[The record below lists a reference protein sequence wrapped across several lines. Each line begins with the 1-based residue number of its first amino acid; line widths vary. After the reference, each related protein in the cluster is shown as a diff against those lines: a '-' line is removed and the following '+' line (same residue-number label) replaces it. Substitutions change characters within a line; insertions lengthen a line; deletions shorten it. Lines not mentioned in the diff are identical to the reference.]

1 MEGDKENKTQK
12 PAPKR
17 SLTPNRALFDS
28 YDEAHR
34 TIARYPVFLE
44 DVLDEEFMFSSL
56 LYERTMNSP
65 HGVLEEKTQ
74 PQTTPAKE
82 SMASGKENF
91 PQATKTEEGPSP
103 HYDDIKKR
111 NAAQSGF
118 EVTPLSGRGS
128 MQPLGD
134 ACAPSPVLP
143 PLPPRREGKD
153 KCQTFSQVA
162 ERADDQDDKLHSL
175 AKGRKRDFST
185 GGNSDPGDPFGGF
198 KTNSDHSISD
208 IYDGFETDRKYSF
221 LCSPAEKEVSSAL
234 REVIGISQ
242 PSSGQ
247 LLRFRDDRTP
257 STPAFDTA
265 KFASRLREEK
275 QKQAERNKQGGGF
288 YNSSAIDSAWHMSD
302 TEIKIPTSPF
312 PIHSSDLGT
321 PEPREPWSHI
331 DLRDG
336 GNDSPW
342 TAMPATSSVAGHAQD
357 WVTVSEE
364 QQDDPLRTPAVS
376 MGRVLTGSSVANY
389 SDHVLIANRPE
400 SIPIHD
406 PRAINHNLMPW
417 WDKLPSAGVPSQASR
432 TGPPTQRD
440 GKKPVSVTRQDSCQS
455 GLFPF
460 NPRGGVQGALSK
472 LSSTGRQSK
481 YERFDDQQGLEMQP
495 LPTEKRQTSRNP
507 FRRGQPRPVT
517 SSTQTAADDNSQAP
531 LFAARP
537 LSNYEHLHFPLVALQ
552 DAQRIQGYRRASGLE
567 DQTTSGRSVRYQ
579 PMVARGSQRTL
590 LLTPPPRTYAR
601 TSSLYST
608 DLPSPSLHG
617 GETARS
623 SYYGNPLRQ
632 NPTMVSGMI
641 SGSAYERRPGNPAAD
656 RLSRRSAHLTGG
668 LRPRP
673 HLTTR
678 SMTRRYQEGTDPELG
693 RLAGSESSYRRHR
706 SLPLSPEAQ
715 KRQTFFFLLTVIID
729 VPLPFWGLAVL
740 YGKMDSAVS
749 WCTKGEAYGLT
760 ERHRG

>member
-1 MEGDKENKTQK
+1 
-12 PAPKR
+12 
-17 SLTPNRALFDS
+17 
-28 YDEAHR
+28 
-34 TIARYPVFLE
+34 
-44 DVLDEEFMFSSL
+44 
-56 LYERTMNSP
+56 
-65 HGVLEEKTQ
+65 
-74 PQTTPAKE
+74 
-82 SMASGKENF
+82 
-91 PQATKTEEGPSP
+91 
-103 HYDDIKKR
+103 
-111 NAAQSGF
+111 
-118 EVTPLSGRGS
+118 
-128 MQPLGD
+128 
-134 ACAPSPVLP
+134 
-143 PLPPRREGKD
+143 
-153 KCQTFSQVA
+153 
-162 ERADDQDDKLHSL
+162 
-175 AKGRKRDFST
+175 
-185 GGNSDPGDPFGGF
+185 DPGDPFGGF

-275 QKQAERNKQGGGF
+275 RKQAERNKQGGGF
-288 YNSSAIDSAWHMSD
+288 YNSSAIDSAWHMSE

-321 PEPREPWSHI
+321 PEPEEPWSHI

-364 QQDDPLRTPAVS
+364 QHDDPLRSPVVS

-389 SDHVLIANRPE
+389 SDHVLIAKRPE
-400 SIPIHD
+400 
-406 PRAINHNLMPW
+406 
-417 WDKLPSAGVPSQASR
+417 
-432 TGPPTQRD
+432 T
-440 GKKPVSVTRQDSCQS
+440 
-455 GLFPF
+455 
-460 NPRGGVQGALSK
+460 
-472 LSSTGRQSK
+472 
-481 YERFDDQQGLEMQP
+481 
-495 LPTEKRQTSRNP
+495 
-507 FRRGQPRPVT
+507 
-517 SSTQTAADDNSQAP
+517 
-531 LFAARP
+531 RP

-579 PMVARGSQRTL
+579 PMVARSSQRTL
-590 LLTPPPRTYAR
+590 LLTPPPRTYVR

-608 DLPSPSLHG
+608 DLPNPSLHG

-623 SYYGNPLRQ
+623 SYYGNRLRQ
-632 NPTMVSGMI
+632 NPAMVSGMI
-641 SGSAYERRPGNPAAD
+641 SGSPSERRPGNPAAD
-656 RLSRRSAHLTGG
+656 RLSRHSAHLTGG

-715 KRQTFFFLLTVIID
+715 KRQTFFFLLTVVIN

-749 WCTKGEAYGLT
+749 WCTKGEAYGLA

>member
-1 MEGDKENKTQK
+1 MEGHNEIRTQK

-56 LYERTMNSP
+56 PY
-65 HGVLEEKTQ
+65 
-74 PQTTPAKE
+74 
-82 SMASGKENF
+82 
-91 PQATKTEEGPSP
+91 
-103 HYDDIKKR
+103 
-111 NAAQSGF
+111 
-118 EVTPLSGRGS
+118 
-128 MQPLGD
+128 
-134 ACAPSPVLP
+134 
-143 PLPPRREGKD
+143 
-153 KCQTFSQVA
+153 
-162 ERADDQDDKLHSL
+162 
-175 AKGRKRDFST
+175 
-185 GGNSDPGDPFGGF
+185 GF

-275 QKQAERNKQGGGF
+275 RKQAERNKQGGGF
-288 YNSSAIDSAWHMSD
+288 YNSSAINSAWHMSD

-321 PEPREPWSHI
+321 PEPKEPWSHI

-364 QQDDPLRTPAVS
+364 QQDDPLRTPGVS

-389 SDHVLIANRPE
+389 SDHLLIANRPE

-406 PRAINHNLMPW
+406 PRAIDPNLMPW
-417 WDKLPSAGVPSQASR
+417 WDKLPSAG
-432 TGPPTQRD
+432 
-440 GKKPVSVTRQDSCQS
+440 PVSVTRQDSCQS

-460 NPRGGVQGALSK
+460 NPRGVQGALSK
-472 LSSTGRQSK
+472 LSSNGRQSK

-495 LPTEKRQTSRNP
+495 LPTEKHHTSRNP
-507 FRRGQPRPVT
+507 FRRGQPRPIT
-517 SSTQTAADDNSQAP
+517 SSTQTAPDDNSQAP
-531 LFAARP
+531 LVAARP

-590 LLTPPPRTYAR
+590 LVTPPPRTYAR
-601 TSSLYST
+601 ASSLYST
-608 DLPSPSLHG
+608 DLPNQSLHG

-623 SYYGNPLRQ
+623 SYYGDPLRQ

-641 SGSAYERRPGNPAAD
+641 SGSPFERRPGNAAAD

-715 KRQTFFFLLTVIID
+715 KRQTFFFLLTVVIN

-749 WCTKGEAYGLT
+749 WCTKGEAYGLA

>member
-1 MEGDKENKTQK
+1 MEGDKENRTQK
-12 PAPKR
+12 SAPKR

-44 DVLDEEFMFSSL
+44 DVFDEEFMFSSFA
-56 LYERTMNSP
+56 YERTMTSP

-82 SMASGKENF
+82 SRASGKENF
-91 PQATKTEEGPSP
+91 PQATKTEEGASP

-111 NAAQSGF
+111 SAAQSGF

-143 PLPPRREGKD
+143 TLPLRREGKD
-153 KCQTFSQVA
+153 KPQSFSQVVKKT
-162 ERADDQDDKLHSL
+162 DIQDDKLHAL

-275 QKQAERNKQGGGF
+275 RKQAERNKQGGGF
-288 YNSSAIDSAWHMSD
+288 YNSSAIDSAWHMSE

-321 PEPREPWSHI
+321 PEPEEPWSHI

-364 QQDDPLRTPAVS
+364 QHDDPLRSPVVS

-389 SDHVLIANRPE
+389 SDHVLIAKRPE

-406 PRAINHNLMPW
+406 PRAINPNLMPW
-417 WDKLPSAGVPSQASR
+417 WDKLPSAGKPSQVSP
-432 TGPPTQRD
+432 TGPPTHSD

-460 NPRGGVQGALSK
+460 NPRGVQGALSK

-495 LPTEKRQTSRNP
+495 LPTEKNKSSHNP
-507 FRRGQPRPVT
+507 FRRGQPRPIT
-517 SSTQTAADDNSQAP
+517 SSTQTAPDDNSQAP

-579 PMVARGSQRTL
+579 PMVARSSQRTL
-590 LLTPPPRTYAR
+590 LLTPPPRTYVR

-608 DLPSPSLHG
+608 DLPNPSLHG

-623 SYYGNPLRQ
+623 SYYGNRLRQ
-632 NPTMVSGMI
+632 NPAMVSGMI
-641 SGSAYERRPGNPAAD
+641 SGSPSERRPGNPAAD
-656 RLSRRSAHLTGG
+656 RLSRHSAHLTGG

-715 KRQTFFFLLTVIID
+715 KRQTFFFLLTVVIN

-749 WCTKGEAYGLT
+749 WCTKGEAYGLA